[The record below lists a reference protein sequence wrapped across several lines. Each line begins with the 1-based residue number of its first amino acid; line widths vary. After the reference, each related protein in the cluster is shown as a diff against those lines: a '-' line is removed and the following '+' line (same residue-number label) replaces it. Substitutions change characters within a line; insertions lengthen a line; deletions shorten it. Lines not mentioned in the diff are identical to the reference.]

1 MIACPRHLQRH
12 VVLLLWLQY
21 VSLLGW
27 VVPPTASLSSVPLPP
42 RPVLRTLT
50 LVDGHAPPPA
60 GIGLDILARAQ
71 ELQALPE
78 ELTSAELEDELE
90 ILYPTLYQ
98 YFEFF
103 SGAQDSTLDEDAAA
117 TIRIRSTSF
126 GCGKLGHQVWPS
138 SLALSMYLVHKFAAN
153 PSMPNVL
160 ELGAG
165 CGLPSIVCDCVLK
178 ATSVTATDFWYTD
191 ADATFDKD
199 RLIPTFWHGINLQYN
214 LNQGQSDNDNNKRA
228 VAKRLDW
235 HDPTSLQAC
244 MMDIPTTTEN
254 DLVVIGSDLIY
265 YPMDLDPLWETLM
278 SLLSEYGA
286 TQIVLV
292 CPMVQETR
300 EALPAFLERAESNA
314 QGENAL
320 YTLQRQPLTL
330 YKYQDDLEVRQNGD
344 CFVALTLTNTKQP
357 T

>member
-1 MIACPRHLQRH
+1 MIARAMIACPSHLQRH
-12 VVLLLWLQY
+12 SVLLLWLQCL
-21 VSLLGW
+21 SLLSW
-27 VVPPTASLSSVPLPP
+27 VVPPTASLSSVPLQP

-50 LVDGHAPPPA
+50 LVDGHDTASSSSSSSSSTA
-60 GIGLDILARAQ
+60 GDMNILARAQ

-78 ELTSAELEDELE
+78 ELKSAELEDELE

-103 SGAQDSTLDEDAAA
+103 SGAQDSTLDENNAA

-214 LNQGQSDNDNNKRA
+214 LKR
-228 VAKRLDW
+228 
-235 HDPTSLQAC
+235 
-244 MMDIPTTTEN
+244 
-254 DLVVIGSDLIY
+254 
-265 YPMDLDPLWETLM
+265 
-278 SLLSEYGA
+278 
-286 TQIVLV
+286 
-292 CPMVQETR
+292 
-300 EALPAFLERAESNA
+300 
-314 QGENAL
+314 
-320 YTLQRQPLTL
+320 QRQQQKSGGETFGLARPHKFTGLHDG
-330 YKYQDDLEVRQNGD
+330 YPYYNRE
-344 CFVALTLTNTKQP
+344 
-357 T
+357 